1 MQQEGTSGDL
11 NDNSKV
17 IAEDDLFGAIS
28 NSPSRGMTRKHSKRD
43 ELENEARFKSCGN
56 SDGNSVAR
64 ESAQSF
70 CKETASGKLLEC
82 STKTNDQSVTVG
94 LFKLFS
100 DHQTQQ
106 LCLSALHLS
115 SGTFER
121 VASEWMREDI
131 MFSPY
136 MCPVFF
142 ERVSRVIKLNH

>member
-1 MQQEGTSGDL
+1 MNWKMKQGL
-11 NDNSKV
+11 NPVETVMV
-17 IAEDDLFGAIS
+17 ILW
-28 NSPSRGMTRKHSKRD
+28 
-43 ELENEARFKSCGN
+43 
-56 SDGNSVAR
+56 R
-64 ESAQSF
+64 ESRHKAF
-70 CKETASGKLLEC
+70 ARRLLLVSC
-82 STKTNDQSVTVG
+82 WSAVPRLMINQVFRKVTVG

-115 SGTFER
+115 SGYSFSLTWISKAPEKEAELLYHVLFLGTFER